1 MGNGLVKWRGEER
14 GGNERKMKRRGATRV
29 GLHPMSEIQKY
40 AEGRA
45 DLIFGGSNSDVY
57 RGRQTPLRRHCG
69 CHDEALI
76 RATNCPVFDCFNKTI
91 TVLMYIHT

>member
-1 MGNGLVKWRGEER
+1 MGNGLVGWRGEER

-45 DLIFGGSNSDVY
+45 DLIGGAATPDVCL
-57 RGRQTPLRRHCG
+57 GRQTRWRRHCG

-76 RATNCPVFDCFNKTI
+76 RAASCPVFDRFNKTI
-91 TVLMYIHT
+91 TVLMYTHT